1 MFSIVHNQIVGI
13 NLSILLVITK
23 RNFIVLE
30 RYQENNKIYRKTS
43 VTSDTFF

>member
-1 MFSIVHNQIVGI
+1 MFSIVHNQIVGM

-30 RYQENNKIYRKTS
+30 RYQENNKIYMKTS
-43 VTSDTFF
+43 VTFDTFF